1 MGREAAEGRARRAV
15 GRAAGAERGPG
26 AEPGPAAASAHLTG
40 AASPSGPD
48 GPHAP
53 AALPAVIRPSEP
65 EPAED
70 SVDRHIARWTGKVPF
85 DVPTEA
91 VITRMQL
98 LAKHVSQGKER
109 ALAETGLQAFEFET
123 VHRLASRGAPWRAPS
138 AELAAELLL
147 SPAGMTGRLDT
158 LEKSGLVRRLRAA
171 ADRRRVDV
179 ELTEE
184 GHRRWTEAM
193 RWRGIA
199 EAEMIESLD
208 DGERA
213 ALAALLKRM
222 LLSVETR

>member
-1 MGREAAEGRARRAV
+1 MGREAAEGRARSAQ
-15 GRAAGAERGPG
+15 GRAAGAQAATEHAGNPDENSAGVPG
-26 AEPGPAAASAHLTG
+26 ENPDVESAEES
-40 AASPSGPD
+40 
-48 GPHAP
+48 
-53 AALPAVIRPSEP
+53 
-65 EPAED
+65 AED

-91 VITRMQL
+91 VITRIQL
-98 LAKHVSQGKER
+98 LAKHVSHGKER

-123 VHRLASRGAPWRAPS
+123 MHRLASRGAPWRAPS

-184 GHRRWTEAM
+184 GHRRWLDAM
-193 RWRGIA
+193 RWRGVA
-199 EAEMIESLD
+199 EHEMIEPLD

-222 LLSVETR
+222 LLAVETR

>member
-1 MGREAAEGRARRAV
+1 MGRQAGEGRARSAQ
-15 GRAAGAERGPG
+15 GRA
-26 AEPGPAAASAHLTG
+26 TG
-40 AASPSGPD
+40 AAAGTE
-48 GPHAP
+48 HAEN
-53 AALPAVIRPSEP
+53 S
-65 EPAED
+65 AED

-91 VITRMQL
+91 VITRIQL
-98 LAKHVSQGKER
+98 LAKHVSHGKER

-123 VHRLASRGAPWRAPS
+123 MHRLASRGAPWRAPS

-184 GHRRWTEAM
+184 GHRRWLDAM
-193 RWRGIA
+193 RWRGVA
-199 EAEMIESLD
+199 EDEMIEPLD
-208 DGERA
+208 DAERA

-222 LLSVETR
+222 LLAVETR

>member
-1 MGREAAEGRARRAV
+1 MGREAAEGRARSAQ
-15 GRAAGAERGPG
+15 GRAAGAQAATEHAGNPDENSAGVPG
-26 AEPGPAAASAHLTG
+26 ENPDVESAEESAVES
-40 AASPSGPD
+40 AEES
-48 GPHAP
+48 
-53 AALPAVIRPSEP
+53 
-65 EPAED
+65 AED

-91 VITRMQL
+91 VITRIQL
-98 LAKHVSQGKER
+98 LAKHVSHGKER

-123 VHRLASRGAPWRAPS
+123 MHRLASRGAPWRAPS

-184 GHRRWTEAM
+184 GHRRWLDAM
-193 RWRGIA
+193 RWRGVA
-199 EAEMIESLD
+199 EHEMIEPLD

-222 LLSVETR
+222 LLAVETR

>member
-1 MGREAAEGRARRAV
+1 MGREAAEGRARSAG
-15 GRAAGAERGPG
+15 GRATGAEAATER
-26 AEPGPAAASAHLTG
+26 AEDAAESTGGNSAESTG
-40 AASPSGPD
+40 GNSGENSAAESAEES
-48 GPHAP
+48 
-53 AALPAVIRPSEP
+53 
-65 EPAED
+65 AED

-91 VITRMQL
+91 VITRIQL
-98 LAKHVSQGKER
+98 LAKHVSHGKER

-123 VHRLASRGAPWRAPS
+123 MHRLASRGAPWRAPS

-184 GHRRWTEAM
+184 GHRRWLDAM
-193 RWRGIA
+193 RWRGVA
-199 EAEMIESLD
+199 EHEMIEPLD

-222 LLSVETR
+222 LLAVETR